1 MRPPFFME
9 ILFAGCSITWGD
21 ELKDRLNSR
30 YSKIIC
36 DALGAN
42 ETNIAECGQ
51 SNDWIARKVVEE
63 TQRKKYDRVY
73 VQLTIPS
80 RLEYFTED
88 AVNKLSLQ
96 YAKDTRRRCHSQ
108 ARWYYKMVWNRKHGV
123 ENMYKNKFIIE
134 KVVDCEL
141 IFLFADCCDE
151 NSRRGRHLHHQSY
164 WKQFCKIDHYWIWE
178 DILGHRFGK
187 GPLGKSETHPLED
200 SHKKIADYLLNKD
213 K

>member
-1 MRPPFFME
+1 ME

-51 SNDWIARKVVEE
+51 SNDWIARRVVEE
-63 TQRKKYDRVY
+63 TRKKKYDRVY

-80 RLEYFTED
+80 RLEYFTETD
-88 AVNKLSLQ
+88 VHKFTPQTVNQPKHK
-96 YAKDTRRRCHSQ
+96 YYSQ
-108 ARWYYKMVWNRKHGV
+108 AKWYYKMVWNRQYGI
-123 ENMYKNKFIIE
+123 EQMYKNKFIIE
-134 KVVDCEL
+134 NAVESEL
-141 IFLFADCCDE
+141 IIMIADCCGDYKL
-151 NSRRGRHLHHQSY
+151 RRIPLHQKSY
-164 WKQFCKIDHYWIWE
+164 WNRLCKMENHWIWR
-178 DILGHRFGK
+178 DMIGHPFK
-187 GPLGKSETHPLED
+187 EGPLGKRENHPLED

>member
-1 MRPPFFME
+1 ME

-42 ETNIAECGQ
+42 ETNIARCGQ
-51 SNDWIARKVVEE
+51 SNDWIARRVVEE
-63 TQRKKYDRVY
+63 TQKKEYDRVY

-80 RLEYFTED
+80 RIEYCTEEATHMFTIQRLKE
-88 AVNKLSLQ
+88 
-96 YAKDTRRRCHSQ
+96 KDFECYSEAT
-108 ARWYYKMVWNRKHGV
+108 WYYKMVRNIQHDI

-134 KVVDCEL
+134 NAVKSEL
-141 IFLFADCCDE
+141 VFLVADCSEE
-151 NSRRGRHLHHQSY
+151 NEERNRHLHKQSH
-164 WKQFCKIDHYWIWE
+164 WNKLCNIKHHWIWD
-178 DILGHRFGK
+178 DILGYPFRE
-187 GPLGKSETHPLED
+187 GPLGKRETHPLEGP
-200 SHKKIADYLLNKD
+200 HMEIANYLLNKD